1 MRQVDFI
8 IVGQGLAG
16 TFCSFYLHKANKSFI
31 VIDELNERSASRV
44 SSGILN
50 PVTGR
55 KYVKTWMIDALMPFA
70 EKAYTD
76 IEQLLKK
83 KYFFQKP
90 IHKYFANNEAT
101 QYFNERANNESS
113 AFLEVL
119 DNEELLHDYLNNIN
133 AAIKI
138 SPTFFL
144 DSKNLIQDFG
154 QWLQVKNNLLNE
166 SFQHN
171 SLIISE
177 TCVRYKN
184 IEATQIIFCE
194 GHKIKHNPWF
204 NHIPVSANKGDFL
217 LVKIPLLPAE
227 NMINHSVFLV
237 PLYDD
242 VFWAGSN
249 YQHKFESE
257 EPLQNN
263 RLELEEK
270 LKQTLKVPYEILK
283 HSCGIRPTILNRR
296 PVLGTHPTIKQLAV
310 FNGLGTKGISL
321 APYFAKQ
328 LISYLLYKD
337 AVDAEVSVAR
347 FEK

>member
-16 TFCSFYLHKANKSFI
+16 TFCSFFLHKANKSFV

-55 KYVKTWMIDALMPFA
+55 KYVKTWMIDILMPFA

-76 IEQLLKK
+76 IEQLLNK

-90 IHKYFANNEAT
+90 IHKYFANTEALD
-101 QYFNERANNESS
+101 YFNERANSESLE
-113 AFLEVL
+113 FLEL
-119 DNEELLHDYLNNIN
+119 LNKKDLLHSCLNNIN

-138 SPTFFL
+138 SPTYFL
-144 DSKNLIQDFG
+144 DCHNFIHDYRK
-154 QWLQVKNNLLNE
+154 WLAANNTLLNE
-166 SFQHN
+166 NFQYSN
-171 SLIISE
+171 LNITE
-177 TCVRYKN
+177 TGVSYKE

-194 GHKIKHNPWF
+194 GYKVKQNPWF

-217 LVKIPLLPAE
+217 LVKIPSLPDE

-242 VFWAGSN
+242 VFWVGSN
-249 YQHKFESE
+249 YQHTFESE
-257 EPLQNN
+257 APLQSNK
-263 RLELEEK
+263 LELEAK
-270 LKQTLKVPYEILK
+270 LQQALKVPYEILK

-296 PVLGTHPTIKQLAV
+296 PVLGTHPAIKQLAV

-321 APYFAKQ
+321 APYFAQQ
-328 LISYLLYKD
+328 LIEHLLYHKAID
-337 AVDAEVSVAR
+337 EEVRADR
-347 FEK
+347 FNY